1 MNQQNKVYFIDLFF
15 ICRKIHQRALES
27 LQASL
32 DVEVK
37 GRTEGARLKKKM
49 ESDINELGLQVDLLN
64 KNNAE
69 LMKTVKKMQQQNK
82 VFPPPHFFA
91 TVQCT
96 GCFLIFNTT
105 L

>member
-1 MNQQNKVYFIDLFF
+1 MGVIF
-15 ICRKIHQRALES
+15 RKIHQRALES

-49 ESDINELGLQVDLLN
+49 ESDLNELELQVDLLN

-69 LMKTVKKMQQQNK
+69 LMKTVKKMQQQLK
-82 VFPPPHFFA
+82 VQHQTRSFFYM
-91 TVQCT
+91 
-96 GCFLIFNTT
+96 F
-105 L
+105 